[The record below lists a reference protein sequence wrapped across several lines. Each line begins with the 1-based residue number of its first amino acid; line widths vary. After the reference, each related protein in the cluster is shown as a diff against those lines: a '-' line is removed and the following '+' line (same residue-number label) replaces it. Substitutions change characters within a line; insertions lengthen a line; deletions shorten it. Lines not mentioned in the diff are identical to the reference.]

1 MNGSGLDSFLPDELH
16 ALAALAHDVGAVG
29 GQASEEVSDKISI
42 YQRRRRTAI
51 VLFGAFGL
59 SQIGH
64 WISILV
70 SVCFEQDAT
79 GTSTA
84 LANVMRNGWLAYG
97 ALSGNLVKKLCRDF
111 ARTSKRKAH
120 FCPISSAKPRFAFAV
135 RHLSCC
141 ERPCIKLRKTIFRA
155 SVRHVTRRETCL
167 TVK

>member
-1 MNGSGLDSFLPDELH
+1 MGTPP
-16 ALAALAHDVGAVG
+16 
-29 GQASEEVSDKISI
+29 SEEVSSKIRI
-42 YQRRRRTAI
+42 CQRRRRTAI

-70 SVCFEQDAT
+70 SVCFEQDVT

-84 LANVMRNGWLAYG
+84 LANVMRNGWLSDG

-111 ARTSKRKAH
+111 ARTSERKAH

-135 RHLSCC
+135 RHLSGC

-155 SVRHVTRRETCL
+155 SVRHVPRRETCL
-167 TVK
+167 TVRWSMKCGVRNVELW

>member
-1 MNGSGLDSFLPDELH
+1 MGTPP
-16 ALAALAHDVGAVG
+16 
-29 GQASEEVSDKISI
+29 SEEVSSKIRI
-42 YQRRRRTAI
+42 CQRRRRTAI

-84 LANVMRNGWLAYG
+84 LANVMRNGWLADG

-111 ARTSKRKAH
+111 ARTSERKAH

-135 RHLSCC
+135 RHLSSC
-141 ERPCIKLRKTIFRA
+141 ERPCFGKGKTIFR
-155 SVRHVTRRETCL
+155 SKVRHVSRCERCITARRNVEFGRRKDEL
-167 TVK
+167 